1 VTRHRLLILLVAI
14 GVAASTFQGIAWA
27 HPGHEPA
34 DESAFATTM
43 RLAPGERERTPGSP
57 ALPAAHAALHLRHLP
72 HADSLAI
79 GASATHQA
87 VADLYS
93 AVPTATPLA
102 PLEEAWQRNV
112 APATDTTVSAT
123 QGRAPPFFPA

>member
-1 VTRHRLLILLVAI
+1 MVAFE
-14 GVAASTFQGIAWA
+14 G
-27 HPGHEPA
+27 
-34 DESAFATTM
+34 
-43 RLAPGERERTPGSP
+43 
-57 ALPAAHAALHLRHLP
+57 AAHAALHLRHLP

-87 VADLYS
+87 VVDLDS

-102 PLEEAWQRNV
+102 PLEDALQRDV
-112 APATDTTVSAT
+112 APATDTTTSAN